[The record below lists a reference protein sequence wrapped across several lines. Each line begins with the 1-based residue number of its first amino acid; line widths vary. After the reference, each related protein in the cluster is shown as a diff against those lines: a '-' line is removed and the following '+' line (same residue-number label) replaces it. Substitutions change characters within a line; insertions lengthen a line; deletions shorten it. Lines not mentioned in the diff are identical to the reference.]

1 MNLNGK
7 NIILTGAAGG
17 IGQPLAFAL
26 SKKGAKLALVDRD
39 QARINILCEKI
50 NQLGGMAVPIVT
62 DFQAS
67 EAVPNPTQ
75 LVLDTS
81 VKLLGSVDILINSA
95 GILDFTLLQEQDAAR
110 IAQMMHINTVVP
122 IQLTRA
128 VLPNLLVQNGGQIV
142 NIGSIFGSIGF
153 PHYATYSASKFAL
166 RGFSQALRRELL
178 DTDITV
184 TYIAPRAIKT
194 PMNDEIAS
202 KMLAATKAAMDEPR
216 VVAAEII
223 KAIEADKQEHY
234 IGQPESFFAWLNGFL
249 PGLVSMGLKKP
260 TRIARKFIASK
271 KLIFINK
278 GKTI

>member
-39 QARINILCEKI
+39 QARINGLCEKI
-50 NQLGGMAVPIVT
+50 NQLGGIAVPIVT
-62 DFQAS
+62 DFPSNGVTPDPAQAVVDD
-67 EAVPNPTQ
+67 A
-75 LVLDTS
+75 
-81 VKLLGSVDILINSA
+81 KRLLGGVDILINIA

-110 IAQMMHINTVVP
+110 IAQMIHINAVVP
-122 IQLTRA
+122 IQLARA
-128 VLPNLLVQNGGQIV
+128 VLPNLLAQNGGQIV

-153 PHYATYSASKFAL
+153 PHYATYSASKFAI

-194 PMNDEIAS
+194 PMNDELAS
-202 KMLAATKAAMDEPR
+202 KMLAATKTAMDEPR
-216 VVAAEII
+216 VVVAEII

-249 PGLVSMGLKKP
+249 PSVVSIGLKKP
-260 TRIARKFIASK
+260 TRIARKFIARK
-271 KLIFINK
+271 N
-278 GKTI
+278 

>member
-26 SKKGAKLALVDRD
+26 SKKGARLALVDRD
-39 QARINILCEKI
+39 QMRIKGICEKI
-50 NQLGGMAVPIVT
+50 NQLGGIAVPIVT
-62 DFQAS
+62 DFQPNGVTPNSAQVIVD
-67 EAVPNPTQ
+67 EAMR
-75 LVLDTS
+75 
-81 VKLLGSVDILINSA
+81 LLGGVDILINSA
-95 GILDFTLLQEQDAAR
+95 GILDFTLFEQQDTAR
-110 IAQMMHINTVVP
+110 IAQMMHINAVVP

-128 VLPNLLVQNGGQIV
+128 LLPSLLAQNGGQIV

-166 RGFSQALRRELL
+166 HGFSQALRRELL
-178 DTDITV
+178 DTDITI

-194 PMNDEIAS
+194 SMNDELAS
-202 KMLAATKAAMDEPR
+202 KMLAATKTAMDEPR
-216 VVAAEII
+216 MVVAEII

-249 PGLVSMGLKKP
+249 PSVVSMGLKSP
-260 TRIARKFIASK
+260 TRIARKFITSK
-271 KLIFINK
+271 NEERF
-278 GKTI
+278 